1 VPGPRPCLRRASLP
15 AISAFPSRP
24 ALPLLVFS
32 PTAVAHWQRRPITD
46 ANIKSAVGPWTTVT
60 SPTTATTTARG
71 NIGDWNVAAVANL
84 NMDGLFYAEPTRFR
98 R

>member
-1 VPGPRPCLRRASLP
+1 LCLQVRRASLP

-32 PTAVAHWQRRPITD
+32 PTAVAHRRPITD
-46 ANIKSAVGPWTTVT
+46 ANIKPAVGPWTTSL
-60 SPTTATTTARG
+60 SPTTRTATTTHG

-84 NMDGLFYAEPTRFR
+84 NMDGLFYAKPTSLLRFR